1 MTDIITIARNS
12 WLVMLA
18 AAGLAV
24 GAAMLIY
31 SLISGPP
38 TRDSLQKVEGQIT
51 EASRTTRKSRRT
63 GSITAYYE
71 MTLKP
76 ADGGPNLKL
85 RVPSIEIAE
94 SDVRSLITRVVK
106 AEFDTEQDVYVL
118 SSANREVLTYKNSLE
133 RRNLNFRQYYVDGI
147 AIMIG
152 SAVMLLVGF
161 VMGYRKHR
169 RMALATEPGAGG

>member
-1 MTDIITIARNS
+1 M
-12 WLVMLA
+12 
-18 AAGLAV
+18 AGHA
-24 GAAMLIY
+24 GGRRPRRWCGHA
-31 SLISGPP
+31 
-38 TRDSLQKVEGQIT
+38 DLQPDFRTADPGQP
-51 EASRTTRKSRRT
+51 AKGRRT
-63 GSITAYYE
+63 NHRG
-71 MTLKP
+71 LPNHPQKP
-76 ADGGPNLKL
+76 PHRLNHRLLRNDAETGRWRSNLKL